1 MSLSRSRKDRAQQ
14 KLGME
19 RIERLFGQAREDFA
33 EHPERSHR
41 NVQLARKIAM
51 RYGLRIPV
59 RLKRKFCSKCY
70 KYLYPNI
77 NCTVRKR
84 RGLLTVRCMGC
95 GNVARISE
103 KNKKV
108 VGR

>member
-1 MSLSRSRKDRAQQ
+1 MSINRSKKDSAQQ

-19 RIERLFGQAREDFA
+19 RIERLFEQAREEFA

-51 RYGLRIPV
+51 RYGLRIPL
-59 RLKRKFCSKCY
+59 RLKRRFCRKCY

-77 NCTVRKR
+77 NCTVRKS
-84 RGLLTVRCMGC
+84 RGLLTVKCMSC
-95 GNVARISE
+95 GNVARINE
-103 KNKKV
+103 KIKTGAGK
-108 VGR
+108 